1 MKGRILFEEE
11 QTFVG
16 TWTWYLLFGILV
28 LSIVPSIYLLFVS
41 ENILDGLISLGVILG
56 VMSLVI
62 LLHWAI
68 RLRVTVDRSSI
79 YYTFSPFIKSERIL
93 TKMDIQEMKV
103 RKYRPIMEYGGWGY
117 RSRFRSGKAL
127 TVSGNFG
134 LQLTLA
140 DSKQVLIGTQKPKE
154 LEVAIRQLE
163 ENWATAED
171 YG

>member
-1 MKGRILFEEE
+1 MKGRLLFEEE

-16 TWTWYLLFGILV
+16 TWTWYLLLAISG
-28 LSIVPSIYLLFVS
+28 LSIAPGIFILFVS
-41 ENILDGLISLGVILG
+41 ENTQDGLISLGVVLG

-62 LLHWAI
+62 LLLWVI

-93 TKMDIQEMKV
+93 TKTDIQEMKV

-117 RSRFRSGKAL
+117 RLRFRSGKAL

-140 DSKQVLIGTQKPKE
+140 NSKRLLIGTQKPKE

-163 ENWATAED
+163 ENWATAQD